1 MYGLMDI
8 GIQKDAV
15 TYGAM
20 VTGRGRRVAAQY
32 GWLRV
37 TSGNTIIG
45 ATGVSFGPS
54 NANS

>member
-1 MYGLMDI
+1 MDI
-8 GIQKDAV
+8 GIQRDAV

-20 VTGRGRRVAAQY
+20 VTGRAHRVAAQY

-37 TSGNTIIG
+37 MSGNTIIG

-54 NANS
+54 DAHC